1 MHDRPRV
8 LLIAEACNPEWTS
21 VPLVGYNLYRAVTA
35 LADVTLVTQVRNR
48 DAILRQKRDDDKVVF
63 IDSER
68 VARPCRRIGNI
79 LRIHKGLG
87 WTTKQASMWLP
98 YLYFERLVYK
108 RFRAQLE
115 QGAFDLI
122 HRVTPLTPT
131 FPSTIAGKTRV
142 PFVLGPLNG
151 GLPWPKNTTRTRFA
165 EMEWLSY
172 FRGVH
177 RWLPYYRRTY
187 RHASLVIAASRYT
200 LSSLP
205 ARAKERA
212 VYIPE
217 NGINPAHFHAKD
229 RKPPSQIKPF
239 RILFVGRLVPYK
251 GADVVL
257 EAVAGSNQLKN
268 VEVVYVGDGPQ
279 RDKLVSLTKS
289 FGLEERVTFA
299 GRVPQ
304 VEVPDYLRE
313 ASVFAFPSL
322 REFGGA
328 VVMESMACGLPCI
341 VLDYG
346 GPGELVTPDTGRSIP
361 MGSRDERV
369 ASLRAQLE
377 ALHGDPTLLDR
388 LSQNCAR
395 HAAQEYTW
403 DAKARRVV
411 DLYRQVLSE
420 NTGER

>member
-21 VPLVGYNLYRAVTA
+21 VPLVGYNLYRAITA
-35 LADVTLVTQVRNR
+35 LADVTLVTQIRNK
-48 DAILRQKRDDDKVVF
+48 DAILNQKREDDKVVF

-68 VARPCRRIGNI
+68 VARPCRSIGNI

-98 YLYFERLVYK
+98 YIYFERLVYK
-108 RFRAQLE
+108 QFRSALE
-115 QGAFDLI
+115 QGEFDLI

-131 FPSTIAGKTRV
+131 FPSTIAAKSPV
-142 PFVLGPLNG
+142 PFMLGPLNG

-172 FRGVH
+172 FRGVYK
-177 RWLPYYRRTY
+177 WLPYHRSTY
-187 RHASLVIAASRYT
+187 RHTACVIAASRHT
-200 LSSLP
+200 LSELP
-205 ARAKERA
+205 ARAKEHA

-217 NGINPAHFHAKD
+217 NGINPEHFHANG
-229 RKPPSQIKPF
+229 RTPPSQIKPF
-239 RILFVGRLVPYK
+239 RVLFVGRLVPYK

-257 EAVAGSNQLKN
+257 EAVAGSDKLSR

-279 RDKLVSLTKS
+279 REKLVAMTKS
-289 FGLEERVTFA
+289 FGMEDRVTFV

-304 VEVPDYLRE
+304 KTVPDYLRE

-346 GPGELVTPDTGRSIP
+346 GPGELVTKDTGRTIP
-361 MGSRDERV
+361 MGSREQRV
-369 ASLRAQLE
+369 NAMRAHLE
-377 ALHGDPTLLDR
+377 ELHGNPQLVDQ
-388 LSQNCAR
+388 LSEASIR
-395 HAAQEYTW
+395 HAEREYTW
-403 DAKARRVV
+403 DAKAKHVV
-411 DLYRQVLSE
+411 ALYRKVLAE
-420 NTGER
+420 KREKR